1 MIEIDVEATLG
12 SFPLKAHVDAPSAGV
27 TALFGRSGAGKSS
40 LVGCVMGLVRP
51 SRGRIVVGDRT
62 LFSSED
68 GIDIPVSERG
78 LGTVFQD
85 GRLFPHMNVRNN
97 LLYGARARGAA
108 AKRQAAAAFDETIHL
123 LGLEGLLERRPQT
136 LSGGERQRVAIG
148 RALLSAPD
156 LLIMDEPLAALD
168 AARRRSILPYLSRL
182 RESLSIPILYVS
194 HQMDEIIRLADTLV
208 LMDHGSVAAT
218 GAVEDLTARLDL
230 EPLLGRYEA
239 GAVLSARVAG
249 HDPAYAL
256 SRLSFPGGELLV
268 PAVDM
273 PVGATLRVRVRAR
286 DVTVALTAPKD
297 ASWTNVLKTTIED
310 ARIDERPDV
319 ELALRLPD
327 GARIRAR
334 VTRLTWDRLS
344 LSPGMAVFA
353 LVKTV
358 AIDRTALGRIEAGWP
373 ARAPETE

>member
-1 MIEIDVEATLG
+1 M
-12 SFPLKAHVDAPSAGV
+12 
-27 TALFGRSGAGKSS
+27 
-40 LVGCVMGLVRP
+40 
-51 SRGRIVVGDRT
+51 
-62 LFSSED
+62 
-68 GIDIPVSERG
+68 
-78 LGTVFQD
+78 
-85 GRLFPHMNVRNN
+85 
-97 LLYGARARGAA
+97 
-108 AKRQAAAAFDETIHL
+108 
-123 LGLEGLLERRPQT
+123 
-136 LSGGERQRVAIG
+136 AIG

-230 EPLLGRYEA
+230 EPLWESYEA
-239 GAVLSARVAG
+239 GAV
-249 HDPAYAL
+249 
-256 SRLSFPGGELLV
+256 
-268 PAVDM
+268 
-273 PVGATLRVRVRAR
+273 VGAGRRTRPCLCAEPLELSGRRVVGPRRRHAGR
-286 DVTVALTAPKD
+286 RHASGAGPGPGCDRGADSPQD